1 MRRARLR
8 HARLRHARVRRAR
21 LRHACVRRALP
32 RSHAFPSSLRS
43 TSAVRAA
50 LPSGPDQRK
59 SEMIMRII
67 LISKDG
73 LTACRGNATAMYD
86 WCWSGNHITLT
97 SELNASLLQPERRPG
112 PKLHH
117 IGA

>member
-86 WCWSGNHITLT
+86 WCKRIMACATVRFT
-97 SELNASLLQPERRPG
+97 A
-112 PKLHH
+112 
-117 IGA
+117 